1 MNKQPSN
8 TQAGLGRMQESFPAE
23 VAAALRRY
31 EGDHSLSAALEL
43 MYLAQTAYGWLSAE
57 AVGEVASLL
66 GVDPTHVGTLVR
78 FYKLLMDRPHGRWV
92 IHVCTDLPCALRGS
106 EDLLRQV
113 CQLTGAAP
121 GETSSDGLFTVLATT
136 CLASCDRAP
145 AMQVNLTYYGS
156 VTPERV
162 EAIIAEL
169 RRKAIS
175 PPEGMP
181 PYGATGEV
189 MPR

>member
-1 MNKQPSN
+1 MNN
-8 TQAGLGRMQESFPAE
+8 QAQGAASVGRLQMSFPTE
-23 VAAALRRY
+23 VAAALGRH
-31 EGDHSLSAALEL
+31 EGHHSLSAALEL
-43 MYLAQTAYGWLSAE
+43 MYLAQTAYGWLSPE
-57 AVGEVASLL
+57 AVSEVASLL

-106 EDLLRQV
+106 EDILSHICR
-113 CQLTGAAP
+113 LTGAAP

-136 CLASCDRAP
+136 CLARCDHAP
-145 AMQVNLTYYGS
+145 AMQVNLMYYGS
-156 VTPERV
+156 VNAERV

-169 RRKAIS
+169 RRQAAS
-175 PPEGMP
+175 PPECVP

-189 MPR
+189 TPK